1 MHRQHARVRGPDR
14 NRRGAQ
20 QHAGVGREHQARQR
34 ADRIGDD
41 RHQPRPARGG
51 VETEHH
57 QRDRQQHGRR
67 EERECPRPDRHGA
80 APLEDPQHVDEA
92 LGTAE
97 IRDEQRWRDHRSGRG
112 NPARVAD
119 QRDVGA
125 GDGRHGRDHCRDT
138 RHAADEEVR
147 GYLPRPD
154 RRLEQRPIVV
164 PGASRAIGAPARR
177 FVTKGIEARLP
188 IGHWSDSTMF

>member
-20 QHAGVGREHQARQR
+20 QHAGVGREHQASQR
-34 ADRIGDD
+34 ANRIRHG
-41 RHQPRPARGG
+41 RHQSRPACCGI
-51 VETEHH
+51 ETEHH
-57 QRDRQQHGRR
+57 HRDRQQDGGR
-67 EERECPRPDRHGA
+67 EERECPRPDRHRT

-97 IRDEQRWRDHRSGRG
+97 IRDEQCRRNHRSGRG

-119 QRDVGA
+119 QRDVSA
-125 GDGRHGRDHCRDT
+125 GDCRHGRDHR
-138 RHAADEEVR
+138 RHARDAAHEEVC

-154 RRLEQRPIVV
+154 RRLEQRSIVV
-164 PGASRAIGAPARR
+164 PGARRAIVAPARR

-188 IGHWSDSTMF
+188 IGHGSDS